1 MQNNV
6 NNWKTHCMA
15 KPNVPEIQN
24 PKRSNVT
31 ATKIPEEA
39 SMRHPGDTATPK
51 NCIIRKNV
59 DSEKTTALD

>member
-24 PKRSNVT
+24 PKRVNVT
-31 ATKIPEEA
+31 ATKIPDEA
-39 SMRHPGDTATPK
+39 SMRPPGDTATP
-51 NCIIRKNV
+51 
-59 DSEKTTALD
+59 